1 MTPFSDV
8 AQPTMAETAQERD
21 PAQGFSPAGQLL
33 HLITGYWISQA
44 IGAAAQLGIA
54 DCLSRN
60 GRPVDD
66 LAHATACHAP
76 SLYRLLRALASVG
89 VFKESA
95 PREFALTPM
104 GALLKTGMLGN
115 LRAFA
120 CLQGDAWHW
129 RSWGAIEQSVRTGQP
144 ALSGESAEPQS
155 CFDYLAKHP
164 EREALFNAAMSGY
177 SAQVSDAVA
186 EAYDFSAARVIA
198 DIGGGQGELLALILA
213 RQTHLQGI
221 LFDREAVLLGAPD
234 MLARHAVSERCAI
247 IAGDFFDTVPGGAD
261 HYILS
266 AVLHDWDDER
276 AAGLLRRVAGHM
288 LSDARVLIVENVIP
302 TGNEA
307 HPGKLIDLEM
317 LLITGGRERTEA
329 EFVALAQ
336 TAGLTVERIVPTAMP
351 VSIIVA
357 RRA

>member
-1 MTPFSDV
+1 MTSLSDIQQ
-8 AQPTMAETAQERD
+8 ATTLGTAQERD

-54 DCLSRN
+54 DYLGRQ
-60 GRPVDD
+60 GRPVDE
-66 LAHATACHAP
+66 LAHVTACHAP

-120 CLQGDAWHW
+120 RLQGDAWHW

-144 ALSGESAEPQS
+144 ALLRESPEPQS
-155 CFDYLAKHP
+155 CFDYLASHP
-164 EREALFNAAMSGY
+164 ESEALFSAAMSGY

-186 EAYDFSAARVIA
+186 DAYDFTAARVVA
-198 DIGGGQGELLALILA
+198 DIGGGHGELLALILA
-213 RQTHLQGI
+213 RQAHLRGI
-221 LFDREAVLLGAPD
+221 LFDRESVLQGAPE
-234 MLARHAVSERCAI
+234 MLARNAVSERCAI
-247 IAGDFFDTVPGGAD
+247 IAGNFFDTVPAGAD

-266 AVLHDWDDER
+266 AILHDWDDER
-276 AAGLLRRVAGHM
+276 AAVLLRRVASRM
-288 LSDARVLIVENVIP
+288 SSDARVLIVENVIP
-302 TGNEA
+302 PGNEA

-329 EFVALAQ
+329 EFAALARS
-336 TAGLTVERIVPTAMP
+336 AGLKVEGIVPTAMP

-357 RRA
+357 RHA